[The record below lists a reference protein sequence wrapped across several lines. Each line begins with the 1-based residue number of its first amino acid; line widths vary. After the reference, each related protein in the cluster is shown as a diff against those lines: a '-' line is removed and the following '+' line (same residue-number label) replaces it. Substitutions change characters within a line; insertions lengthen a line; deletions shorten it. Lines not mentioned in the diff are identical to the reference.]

1 MGRTP
6 RGLSALSLIGVLM
19 TVSCAPQPAS
29 PSPAAT
35 TAAAA
40 PAGPVA
46 GTQPCAAG
54 GLSISSIQSPAPTV
68 APTAAS
74 ATARPTTA
82 ASPATAAAASPTPT
96 LRPAP
101 TTDRVGFPEG
111 YQTAFKFGY
120 AYDRKDA
127 KSVSYICLN
136 DVAASAKQ
144 GQPFPFGSVI
154 VFESWRPKE
163 DDRGNLILD
172 SAGHMIRS
180 TLNAIFVMRKE
191 QGFGVDYKQFQ
202 TGDWEYIA
210 YRPDKTFQ
218 TAPQGTG
225 SCAACH
231 QASNKERDWTMR
243 AWELPFTARY
253 AEAPI
258 PGLNEVSLN
267 RMAFFPSTLN
277 VTVGTT
283 VKWTNSAVDKIEHT
297 VTASDNSFNSNK
309 LAPGAAFSAQ
319 FAKAGTYAYFCSL
332 HPEQMRA
339 TVVVK

>member
-1 MGRTP
+1 LG
-6 RGLSALSLIGVLM
+6 AAAVAVAIA
-19 TVSCAPQPAS
+19 CAPQQ
-29 PSPAAT
+29 PSPAGAPGAGAPT
-35 TAAAA
+35 SAASS
-40 PAGPVA
+40 AGPLA

-54 GLSISSIQSPAPTV
+54 GASISTVQAP
-68 APTAAS
+68 P
-74 ATARPTTA
+74 
-82 ASPATAAAASPTPT
+82 PATAATTTVAPVTTTAATPAAPTPT

-101 TTDRVGFPEG
+101 TVDRVGFPEG
-111 YQTAFKFGY
+111 YQTAYKFGY

-144 GQPFPFGSVI
+144 GQPLPFGSVI

-163 DDRGNLILD
+163 DEKGNLVLD
-172 SAGHMIRS
+172 ASGHMIRT

-191 QGFGVDYKQFQ
+191 QGFGVDYKQYQ

-218 TAPQGTG
+218 TMPQGTG
-225 SCAACH
+225 ACAACH

-243 AWELPFTARY
+243 AWELPFTTRY

-258 PGLNEVSLN
+258 PGVNEISLN
-267 RMAFFPSTLN
+267 RMAFFPATFT
-277 VTVGTT
+277 VAVGTT
-283 VKWTNSAVDKIEHT
+283 VKWTNSAVDKIDHT
-297 VTASDNSFNSNK
+297 VNANDNSFNSGPLK
-309 LAPGAAFSAQ
+309 PGASFSFT
-319 FAKAGTYAYFCSL
+319 FAKAGTYAYFCSI

>member
-1 MGRTP
+1 MDGARP
-6 RGLSALSLIGVLM
+6 LSALSLTLLLIA
-19 TVSCAPQPAS
+19 SACASA
-29 PSPAAT
+29 PSGPSGAAPPAAAT
-35 TAAAA
+35 NAAVSAAPAAATQPCASGGLSLSPLEAAA
-40 PAGPVA
+40 PATAAPTVASPSLRPV
-46 GTQPCAAG
+46 T
-54 GLSISSIQSPAPTV
+54 TV
-68 APTAAS
+68 APTA
-74 ATARPTTA
+74 TA
-82 ASPATAAAASPTPT
+82 T

-101 TTDRVGFPEG
+101 TVDRVGFPEG

-120 AYDRKDA
+120 VYDRKDA

-136 DVAASAKQ
+136 DVAAAAKQ

-163 DDRGNLILD
+163 DAKGDLVLD
-172 SAGHMIRS
+172 ASGHMIR
-180 TLNAIFVMRKE
+180 TALNAIFVMRKE

-243 AWELPFTARY
+243 AWELPFTTRR

-258 PGLNEVSLN
+258 PGVNEISLN
-267 RMAFFPSTLN
+267 RMAFFPATFN
-277 VTVGTT
+277 VAVGTT
-283 VKWTNSAVDKIEHT
+283 VKWTNSAVDKIDHT
-297 VTASDNSFNSNK
+297 VNANDNSFSSGTLK
-309 LAPGAAFSAQ
+309 PGASFSFT
-319 FAKAGTYAYFCSL
+319 FAKAGTYAYFCSI

-339 TVVVK
+339 TVIVK